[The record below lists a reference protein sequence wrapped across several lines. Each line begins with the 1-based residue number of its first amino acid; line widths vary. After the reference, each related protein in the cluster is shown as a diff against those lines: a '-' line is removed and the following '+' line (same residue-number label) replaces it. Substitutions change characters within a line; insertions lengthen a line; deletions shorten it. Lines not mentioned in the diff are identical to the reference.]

1 MHFKDMMKQLP
12 SNLNS
17 FNITDVEGMITKTK
31 YSGNFVS
38 KVPNLRIQA
47 DIAKFRG
54 SLNGGDDSG
63 LDMGTRNL
71 HHMIAYLKFVLTE
84 HPKWW
89 EEADFGYELY
99 DMNIIEAIYDEAIK
113 LENKWVK
120 DAWGDEDE
128 GKEGKEG

>member
-1 MHFKDMMKQLP
+1 MHFKDMMKKLP

-17 FNITDVEGMITKTK
+17 FNITDVEGIITKTK

-54 SLNGGDDSG
+54 SLNGGDDGG
-63 LDMGTRNL
+63 LDLGTKNL

-89 EEADFGYELY
+89 EEADYGYELY
-99 DMNIIEAIYDEAIK
+99 DLNVIETIYEQAIK
-113 LENKWVK
+113 QEDIWVK
-120 DAWGDEDE
+120 AAWGEENDEEE
-128 GKEGKEG
+128 GKKG